1 MRRHVSFA
9 PLLLLAFLAAGPACS
24 TDAEPEDDSDYTQ
37 AERLRAS
44 EYTSCK
50 RYKRLSET
58 GLFTKDD
65 NGKLTANTAAG
76 VRVFEPAYPL
86 WSDGAVKRRWIK
98 LPPNARVDTTDM
110 DHWKLPKGTKLW
122 KEFAYDGKR
131 KETRLIE
138 IGCDADPAH
147 HEWGQGA
154 LFMGTFIWD
163 AQNEDAVFAP
173 QGEYPKVPTQE
184 ACARCHGG
192 EPGSVLGF
200 SALQLSGKD
209 LPINI
214 ASLKTEGVLSAPP
227 KKDFAL
233 PWDKT
238 TNAAAGYLHGN
249 CGHCHSEGGRAFA
262 VVHQQLRLSVN
273 DVAQDRFAAT
283 QVYASIVNQPTQTAR
298 EEGWFRI
305 KAGEPEKSYV
315 WFRMR
320 DEGRRMPPG
329 TLLVDEAGSAAVQA
343 WIKSLGPV
351 AEADPGR

>member
-1 MRRHVSFA
+1 LV
-9 PLLLLAFLAAGPACS
+9 LAWLAVVPACA
-24 TDAEPEDDSDYTQ
+24 TDTETEDDSDFTQ

-58 GLFTKDD
+58 GLFAKDD
-65 NGKLTANTAAG
+65 AGKMTDKTAPG
-76 VRVFEPAYPL
+76 VRAFEPAYPL
-86 WSDGAVKRRWIK
+86 WTDGADKRRWIK
-98 LPPNARVDTTDM
+98 LPSNARIDTSDM

-122 KEFAYDGKR
+122 KEFVYDGKR

-147 HEWGQGA
+147 PEWGQGA
-154 LFMGTFIWD
+154 LFMGTFLWD
-163 AQNEDAVFAP
+163 EGNTDATFAP
-173 QGEYPKVPTQE
+173 QGQYPQVPTQE

-209 LPINI
+209 LPLNI
-214 ASLKTEGVLSAPP
+214 TKLKAESLLSRAPD
-227 KKDFAL
+227 KDFTL
-233 PWDKT
+233 PWNET
-238 TNAAAGYLHGN
+238 TNRAAGYLHGN

-262 VVHQQLRLSVN
+262 VVHQQLRLSAS
-273 DVAQDRFAAT
+273 DVSKDTFAAT
-283 QVYASIVNQPTQTAR
+283 QVYASIVDQPTQTAR

-305 KAGEPEKSYV
+305 KAGQPDKSYIL
-315 WFRMR
+315 FRMR

-329 TLLVDEAGSAAVQA
+329 TLLVDDKGVAAVQA
-343 WIKSLGPV
+343 WIKSL
-351 AEADPGR
+351 APGATTSER